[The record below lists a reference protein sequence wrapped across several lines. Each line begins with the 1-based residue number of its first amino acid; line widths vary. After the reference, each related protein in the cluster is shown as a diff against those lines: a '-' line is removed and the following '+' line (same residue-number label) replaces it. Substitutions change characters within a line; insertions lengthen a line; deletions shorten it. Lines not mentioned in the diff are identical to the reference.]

1 MHKPTKTI
9 VRFGYVQQVTGMS
22 RAACY
27 REMGCNPDF
36 PKRIKLGVR
45 TIGFD
50 ASEVDAFVAKIIERG
65 SIFWLKNE
73 D

>member
-27 REMGCNPDF
+27 REMECNPDF

-65 SIFWLKNE
+65 SIFWLKN
-73 D
+73 DD